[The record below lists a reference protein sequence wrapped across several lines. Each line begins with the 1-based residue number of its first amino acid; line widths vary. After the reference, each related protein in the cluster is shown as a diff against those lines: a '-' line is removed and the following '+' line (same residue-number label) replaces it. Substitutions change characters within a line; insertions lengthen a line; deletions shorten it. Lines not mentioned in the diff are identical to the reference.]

1 MKTIDELSKLDKEI
15 MEREYVRSYRRPPVL
30 VVLGYFVGFLMLIGL
45 FMATVYGLVGLLFQL
60 ML

>member
-1 MKTIDELSKLDKEI
+1 MKTMKELRKLDRKI
-15 MEREYVRSYRRPPVL
+15 MEEEYVRSYRRPPVL
-30 VVLGYFVGFLMLIGL
+30 VALGYFVGFLMLIGL

>member
-1 MKTIDELSKLDKEI
+1 MKTIKELSEIDRKI
-15 MEREYVRSYRRPPVL
+15 MEEDYVNSYRRPPIL
-30 VVLGYFVGFLMLIGL
+30 IVLGYFIGFLVLIGL